1 MRILLVALILAGTP
15 LFAQERDRV
24 TIVTERV
31 ERDYREGLAAYHR
44 GDLDQAEKLFR
55 SIVERKRKEAMTVKS
70 QYFLA
75 RTLMKLKRWQD
86 ASSVLI
92 GIHSTSPI
100 FYREWACDYLLGE
113 CRRAQ
118 GIDE

>member
-1 MRILLVALILAGTP
+1 MRILLVALILATP

-24 TIVTERV
+24 AIVTERV
-31 ERDYREGLAAYHR
+31 ERDYREGLGAYHR

-55 SIVERKRKEAMTVKS
+55 SIVERKRKEQLTVKS

-75 RTLMKLKRWQD
+75 RTLMKLKRWQE
-86 ASSVLI
+86 ASAVLI